1 MPDLERHAVMDWIA
15 VCEPAIAHSCAIPI
29 RAVEDKEEIHT
40 ALVALGRALDHEAMS
55 GARLS
60 ACLKTGEPGK
70 DLQAVLTQLGPAR
83 LLRLLRWLGAEGDP
97 DRAEALR
104 ALLDGAYGPAA
115 ALRAAFQALHRQEL
129 LKRIFEEPRLT
140 LLLAATKTAREGVDA

>member
-29 RAVEDKEEIHT
+29 RTVEDKKEIHT

-55 GARLS
+55 GAWLS
-60 ACLKTGEPGK
+60 ACLQTGEPGK

-83 LLRLLRWLGAEGDP
+83 LLRLLRWLDADADP
-97 DRAEALR
+97 NRTDVLR
-104 ALLDGAYGPAA
+104 ALLDGSYGSAA
-115 ALRAAFQALHRQEL
+115 ALQAAFQALHRQEL
-129 LKRIFEEPRLT
+129 LGRIFEEPRLA
-140 LLLAATKTAREGVDA
+140 LLLAATKTAREGADA

>member
-1 MPDLERHAVMDWIA
+1 MPDLDRRAVMDWIA
-15 VCEPAIAHSCAIPI
+15 VCEPAVAQSCAAPI
-29 RAVEDKEEIHT
+29 RAVEDADEIHA
-40 ALVALGRALDHEAMS
+40 ALVALGQALDHPAMS
-55 GARLS
+55 GARLA
-60 ACLKTGEPGK
+60 ACLQAGEPGK

-129 LKRIFEEPRLT
+129 LNRIFEEPRLT
-140 LLLAATKTAREGVDA
+140 LLLAATKTAREGADA